1 MELLKDYLITSETV
15 KKLQHSKSGEK
26 DKTKMKEISRI
37 GFKTTSRMLMRVKTK
52 TVLFI
57 QEVSVTESSLLLYST
72 MKTLAL
78 RLLRRYL

>member
-26 DKTKMKEISRI
+26 DKPTMKVISRI
-37 GFKTTSRMLMRVKTK
+37 GFKTTSRMLTRVKTK

-72 MKTLAL
+72 MKTLAQ
-78 RLLRRYL
+78 RLLRRYS

>member
-1 MELLKDYLITSETV
+1 MELHKDYLITSETA
-15 KKLQHSKSGEK
+15 KKLQHSKYGEK

-78 RLLRRYL
+78 RLLRRCS